1 MKKTEGRIQLYS
13 WSGSLTNS
21 VHVILGI
28 SEFSVS
34 LEKQEVLVTG
44 TIGYDDLL
52 AKIQKTGKEVR
63 RVVGLEVA
71 GLVADCWSRTQVR
84 SGKTIEPAP

>member
-1 MKKTEGRIQLYS
+1 MERVLKKTEGRIQLYS
-13 WSGSLTNS
+13 LSGSLANS

-28 SEFSVS
+28 FEYSVS

-63 RVVGLEVA
+63 LPLFQNRV
-71 GLVADCWSRTQVR
+71 
-84 SGKTIEPAP
+84 

>member
-13 WSGSLTNS
+13 WSNSLTNS

-28 SEFSVS
+28 SEYSVS

-63 RVVGLEVA
+63 LLCFQSRV
-71 GLVADCWSRTQVR
+71 
-84 SGKTIEPAP
+84 

>member
-1 MKKTEGRIQLYS
+1 MTCGGCSGAVERVLKKTEGRIQLYS

-28 SEFSVS
+28 SECSVS

-63 RVVGLEVA
+63 LLCFQNRV
-71 GLVADCWSRTQVR
+71 
-84 SGKTIEPAP
+84 

>member
-13 WSGSLTNS
+13 WLDSLTNS

-28 SEFSVS
+28 SEYSVS

-63 RVVGLEVA
+63 LLCFQNRV
-71 GLVADCWSRTQVR
+71 
-84 SGKTIEPAP
+84 